1 VVDHISWGVHVVSE
15 TTKSRLLF
23 LLIIP
28 VFLYVSSLHIMPLL
42 DPDETRYSEISDIMV
57 DTGDYVTPR
66 LNHVV
71 YLEKPPLAYW
81 ATAAMFKLFGEHE
94 FSARLFTG
102 LCAWGC
108 ILLAFSMGSFL
119 HDEKTGLYS
128 AGVLSTFL
136 YIFILGH
143 INLLDMPLAFFVC
156 LATWAGYRYMT
167 GDRPLKG
174 WLYLLYTASAL
185 AFLTKGLIGV
195 VFPFAILILWLLIA
209 KRGRDILRLFSP
221 VGLIILIAIVSP
233 WLILVQKANK
243 DFLWFFF
250 VHEHFL
256 RYTTKIHE
264 RYHSVLYYLPVV
276 ILGILPWAAFLIQG
290 IRASSANENKMYLN
304 RIEKRFLITWI
315 IFIFAFFSVSS
326 SKLIP
331 YIAPIFVPIAVIFG
345 HLFKQYD
352 DQAWQPLTK
361 PADRFLH
368 HLPVILQSLLF
379 IAVLL
384 LPVFIENH
392 TKFGGDLVIVHSHDW
407 IWLILLPIAFQLLLI
422 FVPEMMKRRFG
433 GGWFLTAYFLSVLFL
448 VSLIYPTSAF
458 LTPYK
463 SAYPLT
469 QAIKA
474 HLPAN
479 HDLYQY
485 KIFLYGIECYTDIR
499 THVVENF
506 GEMEFG
512 MNQLSADEKSR
523 YFLSEQEFF
532 QLCKGKRV
540 PVYCVTANKKNFD
553 ELNKT
558 FPRLHV
564 IWSNGVYYFIR
575 LVG

>member
-1 VVDHISWGVHVVSE
+1 
-15 TTKSRLLF
+15 
-23 LLIIP
+23 
-28 VFLYVSSLHIMPLL
+28 MPLL
-42 DPDETRYSEISDIMV
+42 DPDETRYSEISDAMV

-81 ATAAMFKLFGEHE
+81 ATAAMFKIFGEHE
-94 FSARLFTG
+94 FSARLFSG

-143 INLLDMPLAFFVC
+143 INLLDIPLAFFVC
-156 LATWAGYRYMT
+156 LATWAGYRYIIGGRT
-167 GDRPLKG
+167 LKG

-209 KRGRDILRLFSP
+209 KKGRDIIRLFSP

-233 WLILVQKANK
+233 WLILVHRVNQE
-243 DFLWFFF
+243 FLWFFF

-276 ILGILPWAAFLIQG
+276 ILGVLPWAAFLIQS
-290 IRASSANENKMYLN
+290 IRAARANGDKTYLS
-304 RIEKRFLITWI
+304 RIDKHFLITWI
-315 IFIFAFFSVSS
+315 VFIFAFFSVSS

-331 YIAPIFVPIAVIFG
+331 YIAPIFLPIAVIFG

-352 DQAWQPLTK
+352 DQAWQPTRK
-361 PADRFLH
+361 MTDRVLH
-368 HLPVILQSLLF
+368 HLPVILQSMLF

-384 LPVFIENH
+384 LPLFIENH
-392 TKFGGDLVIVHSHDW
+392 TEFGGDLVIIHAHDW
-407 IWLILLPIAFQLLLI
+407 IWLILLPIIFQILMI
-422 FVPEMMKRRFG
+422 FLPEMMRRRFG
-433 GGWFLTAYFLSVLFL
+433 TGWFLTTYFLSALFL
-448 VSLIYPTSAF
+448 VSLIYPVSAF
-458 LTPYK
+458 LEPYK
-463 SAYPLT
+463 SAYHLT
-469 QAIKA
+469 QVIKA

-479 HDLYQY
+479 EKLYQY
-485 KIFLYGIECYTDIR
+485 KIFLYGIESYTDIR
-499 THVVENF
+499 TPVVENF
-506 GEMEFG
+506 GEMRFG
-512 MNQLSADEKSR
+512 MNQLSPDEKSR
-523 YFLSEQEFF
+523 YFLSEQEFLR
-532 QLCKGKRV
+532 LCREKGG
-540 PVYCVTANKKNFD
+540 PVYCVTANKENFD
-553 ELNKT
+553 ELNKA

-564 IWSNGVYYFIR
+564 IWSNGIYYFIR
-575 LVG
+575 LVD

>member
-1 VVDHISWGVHVVSE
+1 MP
-15 TTKSRLLF
+15 L
-23 LLIIP
+23 
-28 VFLYVSSLHIMPLL
+28 FLYVFSLHIMPLL
-42 DPDETRYSEISDIMV
+42 DPDETRYSEISDTMV

-81 ATAAMFKLFGEHE
+81 ATAAMFKIFGEHE
-94 FSARLFTG
+94 FSARLFSG

-119 HDEKTGLYS
+119 HDETTGLYS

-143 INLLDMPLAFFVC
+143 INLLDIPLAFFVC
-156 LATWAGYRYMT
+156 LATWAGYRYII
-167 GDRPLKG
+167 GERPLKG

-195 VFPFAILILWLLIA
+195 VFPFVILILWLLIA
-209 KRGRDILRLFSP
+209 KKGWDIIRLFSP

-233 WLILVQKANK
+233 WLILVHRVNQE
-243 DFLWFFF
+243 FLWFFF

-276 ILGILPWAAFLIQG
+276 ILGVLPWAAFLIQS
-290 IRASSANENKMYLN
+290 IRASRANRDKMYLN
-304 RIEKRFLITWI
+304 RIDKHFLITWI
-315 IFIFAFFSVSS
+315 VFIFAFFSVSS

-331 YIAPIFVPIAVIFG
+331 YIAPIFLPIAVIFG

-352 DQAWQPLTK
+352 DQAWQPTRK
-361 PADRFLH
+361 MTDRVLH
-368 HLPVILQSLLF
+368 HLPVILQSMLL

-384 LPVFIENH
+384 LPLFIENH
-392 TKFGGDLVIVHSHDW
+392 TAFGGDLVIVHAHDW
-407 IWLILLPIAFQLLLI
+407 IWLILLPIAFQILLI
-422 FVPEMMKRRFG
+422 FVPGMMKRRFG
-433 GGWFLTAYFLSVLFL
+433 TGWFLTTYFLSALFL
-448 VSLIYPTSAF
+448 VSLIYPASAF
-458 LTPYK
+458 LAPYK
-463 SAYPLT
+463 SAYHLT
-469 QAIKA
+469 QVIKA

-479 HDLYQY
+479 EKLYQY
-485 KIFLYGIECYTDIR
+485 KIFLYGIESYTDIR
-499 THVVENF
+499 TPVVENF
-506 GEMEFG
+506 GEMRFG
-512 MNQLSADEKSR
+512 MNQLSPDEKSR
-523 YFLSEQEFF
+523 YFLSEQEFLR
-532 QLCKGKRV
+532 LCRERGG

-553 ELNKT
+553 ELNKA

-564 IWSNGVYYFIR
+564 IWSNGIYYFIR
-575 LVG
+575 LIQ

>member
-1 VVDHISWGVHVVSE
+1 
-15 TTKSRLLF
+15 
-23 LLIIP
+23 
-28 VFLYVSSLHIMPLL
+28 MPLL

-81 ATAAMFKLFGEHE
+81 ATAAMFKIFGEHE
-94 FSARLFTG
+94 FSARIFSG

-136 YIFILGH
+136 YIYILGH
-143 INLLDMPLAFFVC
+143 INLLDIPLAFFVC
-156 LATWAGYRYMT
+156 LATWAGYRYII
-167 GDRPLKG
+167 GGKPLKG

-209 KRGRDILRLFSP
+209 KKGREILRLFSP

-233 WLILVQKANK
+233 WLILVHRANQE
-243 DFLWFFF
+243 FLWFFF

-276 ILGILPWAAFLIQG
+276 ILGVLPWAAFLIQS
-290 IRASSANENKMYLN
+290 IRASRANGDKTYLG
-304 RIEKRFLITWI
+304 RIDKHFLITWI
-315 IFIFAFFSVSS
+315 VFIFAFFSVSS

-331 YIAPIFVPIAVIFG
+331 YIAPLFLPIAVIFG

-352 DQAWQPLTK
+352 DQAWQPTRK
-361 PADRFLH
+361 MTDRVFH
-368 HLPVILQSLLF
+368 HLPVILQSLLL

-384 LPVFIENH
+384 LPLFIENH
-392 TKFGGDLVIVHSHDW
+392 TEFGGDLVIVHSHDW
-407 IWLILLPIAFQLLLI
+407 IWLILFPIAFQILLI
-422 FVPEMMKRRFG
+422 FVPGMMKRRFG
-433 GGWFLTAYFLSVLFL
+433 TGWFLTTYFLSALFL
-448 VSLIYPTSAF
+448 ASLIYPASAF
-458 LTPYK
+458 LAPYK
-463 SAYPLT
+463 SAYHLT
-469 QAIKA
+469 QVIRS

-479 HDLYQY
+479 EELYQY
-485 KIFLYGIECYTDIR
+485 KTFLYGIESYTDIR
-499 THVVENF
+499 TPVVENF
-506 GEMEFG
+506 GEMRFG
-512 MNQLSADEKSR
+512 MNQLSPDEKSR
-523 YFLSEQEFF
+523 YFLSEQEFLR
-532 QLCKGKRV
+532 LCREKGG
-540 PVYCVTANKKNFD
+540 PVYCVTAKKENFD
-553 ELNKT
+553 ELNKA

-564 IWSNGVYYFIR
+564 IWSNGIYSFIR
-575 LVG
+575 LVD

>member
-1 VVDHISWGVHVVSE
+1 
-15 TTKSRLLF
+15 
-23 LLIIP
+23 
-28 VFLYVSSLHIMPLL
+28 MPLL

-81 ATAAMFKLFGEHE
+81 ATAAMFKIFGEHE
-94 FSARLFTG
+94 FSARIFSG

-136 YIFILGH
+136 YIYILGH
-143 INLLDMPLAFFVC
+143 INLLDIPLAFFVC
-156 LATWAGYRYMT
+156 LATWAGYRYII
-167 GDRPLKG
+167 GGKPLKG

-209 KRGRDILRLFSP
+209 KKGREILRLFSP

-233 WLILVQKANK
+233 WLILVHRANQE
-243 DFLWFFF
+243 FLWFFF

-276 ILGILPWAAFLIQG
+276 ILGVLPWAAFLIQS
-290 IRASSANENKMYLN
+290 IRASRANGDKTYLG
-304 RIEKRFLITWI
+304 RIDKHFLITWI
-315 IFIFAFFSVSS
+315 VFIFAFFSVSS

-331 YIAPIFVPIAVIFG
+331 YIAPLFLPIAVIFG

-352 DQAWQPLTK
+352 DQAWQPTRK
-361 PADRFLH
+361 MTDRVFH
-368 HLPVILQSLLF
+368 HLPVILQSLLL

-384 LPVFIENH
+384 LPLFIENH
-392 TKFGGDLVIVHSHDW
+392 TEFGGDLVIVHSHDW
-407 IWLILLPIAFQLLLI
+407 IWLILFPIAFQILLI
-422 FVPEMMKRRFG
+422 FVPGMMKRRFG
-433 GGWFLTAYFLSVLFL
+433 TGWFLTTYFLSALFL
-448 VSLIYPTSAF
+448 ASLIYPASAF
-458 LTPYK
+458 LAPYK
-463 SAYPLT
+463 SAYHLT
-469 QAIKA
+469 QVIRS

-479 HDLYQY
+479 EELYQY
-485 KIFLYGIECYTDIR
+485 KTFLYGIESYTDIR
-499 THVVENF
+499 TPVVENF
-506 GEMEFG
+506 GEMRFG
-512 MNQLSADEKSR
+512 MNQLSPDEKSR
-523 YFLSEQEFF
+523 YFLSEQEFLR
-532 QLCKGKRV
+532 LCREKGG
-540 PVYCVTANKKNFD
+540 PVYCVTAKKENFD
-553 ELNKT
+553 ELNKA

-564 IWSNGVYYFIR
+564 IWSNGIYSFIR
-575 LVG
+575 LIH

>member
-1 VVDHISWGVHVVSE
+1 MSE

-81 ATAAMFKLFGEHE
+81 ATAAMFKIFGEHE
-94 FSARLFTG
+94 FSARLFSG

-108 ILLAFSMGSFL
+108 ILLVFSMGSFL

-136 YIFILGH
+136 YIYILGH
-143 INLLDMPLAFFVC
+143 INLLDIPLAFFVC
-156 LATWAGYRYMT
+156 LATWAGYRYII
-167 GDRPLKG
+167 GGKPLKG

-185 AFLTKGLIGV
+185 AFMTKGLIGV

-209 KRGRDILRLFSP
+209 KKGRDIIRLFSP

-233 WLILVQKANK
+233 WLILVHRANQE
-243 DFLWFFF
+243 FLWFFF

-276 ILGILPWAAFLIQG
+276 ILGVLPWAAFLIQS
-290 IRASSANENKMYLN
+290 IRASRANGDKTSLS
-304 RIEKRFLITWI
+304 RIDKHFLITWI
-315 IFIFAFFSVSS
+315 FFIFAFFSVSS
-326 SKLIP
+326 SKLIS
-331 YIAPIFVPIAVIFG
+331 YIAPIFPPIAVIFG

-352 DQAWQPLTK
+352 DQAWQPTRK
-361 PADRFLH
+361 MTDRVFH
-368 HLPVILQSLLF
+368 HLPVILQSMLL

-384 LPVFIENH
+384 LPLFIENH
-392 TKFGGDLVIVHSHDW
+392 TEFGGDLVIVHSHDW
-407 IWLILLPIAFQLLLI
+407 IWLILLPIAFQILLI
-422 FVPEMMKRRFG
+422 FVPGMMKRRFG
-433 GGWFLTAYFLSVLFL
+433 SGWFLTTYFLSALFL
-448 VSLIYPTSAF
+448 ASLIYPASAF
-458 LTPYK
+458 LAPYK
-463 SAYPLT
+463 SAYHLT
-469 QAIKA
+469 QVIKA

-479 HDLYQY
+479 EKLYQY
-485 KIFLYGIECYTDIR
+485 KIFLYGIESYTDIR
-499 THVVENF
+499 TPVVENF
-506 GEMEFG
+506 GEMRFG
-512 MNQLSADEKSR
+512 MNQLSPDEKSR
-523 YFLSEQEFF
+523 YFLSEQEFLRF
-532 QLCKGKRV
+532 CREKGG
-540 PVYCVTANKKNFD
+540 PVYCVTANKENFD
-553 ELNKT
+553 ELNKA
-558 FPRLHV
+558 FPRLHA
-564 IWSNGVYYFIR
+564 IWSNGIYYFIQ
-575 LVG
+575 LVH

>member
-1 VVDHISWGVHVVSE
+1 
-15 TTKSRLLF
+15 
-23 LLIIP
+23 
-28 VFLYVSSLHIMPLL
+28 MPLL

-81 ATAAMFKLFGEHE
+81 ATAAMFKIFGEHE
-94 FSARLFTG
+94 FSARIFSG

-136 YIFILGH
+136 YIYILGH
-143 INLLDMPLAFFVC
+143 INLLDIPLAFFVC
-156 LATWAGYRYMT
+156 LATWAGYRYII
-167 GDRPLKG
+167 GGKPLKG

-209 KRGRDILRLFSP
+209 KKGREILRLFSP

-233 WLILVQKANK
+233 WLILVHRANQE
-243 DFLWFFF
+243 FLWFFF

-276 ILGILPWAAFLIQG
+276 ILGVLPWAAFLIQS
-290 IRASSANENKMYLN
+290 IRASRANGDKTYLG
-304 RIEKRFLITWI
+304 RIDKHFLITWI
-315 IFIFAFFSVSS
+315 VFIFAFFSVSS

-331 YIAPIFVPIAVIFG
+331 YIAPLFLPIAVIFG

-352 DQAWQPLTK
+352 DQAWQPTRK
-361 PADRFLH
+361 MTDRVFH
-368 HLPVILQSLLF
+368 HLPVILQSLLL

-384 LPVFIENH
+384 LPLFIENH
-392 TKFGGDLVIVHSHDW
+392 TEFGGDLMIVHSHDW
-407 IWLILLPIAFQLLLI
+407 IWLILLPIAFQILLI
-422 FVPEMMKRRFG
+422 FVPGMMKRRFG
-433 GGWFLTAYFLSVLFL
+433 TGWFLTTYFLSALFL
-448 VSLIYPTSAF
+448 ASLIYPASAF
-458 LTPYK
+458 LAPYK
-463 SAYPLT
+463 SAYHLT
-469 QAIKA
+469 QVIKS

-479 HDLYQY
+479 EELYQY
-485 KIFLYGIECYTDIR
+485 KTFLYGIEHYTDIR
-499 THVVENF
+499 TPVVENF
-506 GEMEFG
+506 GEMRFG
-512 MNQLSADEKSR
+512 MNQLSPDEKSR
-523 YFLSEQEFF
+523 YFLSEQEFLR
-532 QLCKGKRV
+532 LCREKGG
-540 PVYCVTANKKNFD
+540 PVYCVTAKKENFD
-553 ELNKT
+553 ELNKA

-564 IWSNGVYYFIR
+564 IWSNGIYSFIR
-575 LVG
+575 LVD

>member
-1 VVDHISWGVHVVSE
+1 
-15 TTKSRLLF
+15 
-23 LLIIP
+23 
-28 VFLYVSSLHIMPLL
+28 MPLL

-81 ATAAMFKLFGEHE
+81 ATAAMFKIFGEHE
-94 FSARLFTG
+94 FSARIFSG

-136 YIFILGH
+136 YIYILGH
-143 INLLDMPLAFFVC
+143 INLLDIPLAFFVC
-156 LATWAGYRYMT
+156 LATWAGYRYII
-167 GDRPLKG
+167 GGKPLKG

-209 KRGRDILRLFSP
+209 KKGREILRLFSP

-233 WLILVQKANK
+233 WLILVHRANQE
-243 DFLWFFF
+243 FLWFFF

-276 ILGILPWAAFLIQG
+276 ILGVLPWAAFLIQS
-290 IRASSANENKMYLN
+290 IRASRANGDKTYLG
-304 RIEKRFLITWI
+304 RIDKHFLITWI
-315 IFIFAFFSVSS
+315 VFIFAFFSVSS

-331 YIAPIFVPIAVIFG
+331 YIAPLFLPIAVIFG

-352 DQAWQPLTK
+352 DQAWQPTRK
-361 PADRFLH
+361 MTDRVFH
-368 HLPVILQSLLF
+368 HLPVILQSLLL

-384 LPVFIENH
+384 LPLFIENH
-392 TKFGGDLVIVHSHDW
+392 TEFGGDLVIVHSHDW
-407 IWLILLPIAFQLLLI
+407 IWLILMPIAFQILLI
-422 FVPEMMKRRFG
+422 FVPGMMKRRFG
-433 GGWFLTAYFLSVLFL
+433 TGWFLTTYFLSALFL
-448 VSLIYPTSAF
+448 ASLIYPASAF
-458 LTPYK
+458 LAPYK
-463 SAYPLT
+463 SAYHLT
-469 QAIKA
+469 QVIRS

-479 HDLYQY
+479 EELYQY
-485 KIFLYGIECYTDIR
+485 KTFLYGIESYTDIR
-499 THVVENF
+499 TPVVENF
-506 GEMEFG
+506 GEMRFG
-512 MNQLSADEKSR
+512 MNQLSPDEKSR
-523 YFLSEQEFF
+523 YFLSEQEFLR
-532 QLCKGKRV
+532 LCREKGG
-540 PVYCVTANKKNFD
+540 PVYCVTAKKENFD
-553 ELNKT
+553 ELNKA

-564 IWSNGVYYFIR
+564 IWSNGIYSFIR
-575 LVG
+575 LVD